1 MTWLVDLDE
10 HAASRAVV
18 RALRAADPRT
28 EVVRAPRAEPSG
40 LVLCSR
46 ESAALDELLSATAGA
61 GWHVIVV
68 AVEKGLEPWS
78 VLARGAADVLTW
90 DGDPEA
96 VLARVARAREVDE
109 LVRAP
114 QVSATL
120 RGSSPA
126 LAAALRDL
134 VTAARF
140 ARGPILIL
148 GETGTGKELAARV
161 AHRME
166 SGSGPLV
173 VVDCTTVVPSLSGS
187 ELFGHEKGAFTG
199 AVNVRIG
206 ACAAAN
212 GGTLMLDEVGELPL
226 ELQSE
231 LLRVV
236 QEGTYK
242 RVGSDTWHTTRF
254 RLVCATNRDLAEEVR
269 AGRFRADLYH
279 RIAASTV
286 RMPPLRDRPEDVVP
300 LFTAFVAEAEGR
312 REPVRL
318 TSWVERAVRARAY
331 PGNLRDLRQLA
342 QRVAARHV
350 GPGPVTPGDLP
361 PADRPDRAGPAV
373 SAEPDEDRDLGT
385 LLARVV
391 RVHLAAGTNLRDLRE
406 RVAEVAVDAA
416 LSEAGGN
423 VRAAAVRLG
432 VTDRALHH
440 RLAEARKRTA
450 VS

>member
-1 MTWLVDLDE
+1 MTG
-10 HAASRAVV
+10 
-18 RALRAADPRT
+18 
-28 EVVRAPRAEPSG
+28 APKAEPAG

-46 ESAALDELLSATAGA
+46 ESAALDDLLSRTASA

-68 AVEKGLEPWS
+68 SAGKGLEPWS
-78 VLARGAADVLTW
+78 VLAGGAADVVTW
-90 DGDPEA
+90 DGDPAA
-96 VLARVARAREVDE
+96 VLSRLARAREVDE

-114 QVSATL
+114 QVTSTM

-161 AHRME
+161 AHRMGSA
-166 SGSGPLV
+166 SGQLV
-173 VVDCTTVVPSLSGS
+173 VVDCTTIVPSLSGS

-212 GGTLMLDEVGELPL
+212 GGTLLLDEVGELPSG
-226 ELQSE
+226 LQSE

-286 RMPPLRDRPEDVVP
+286 RMPPLRERPEDVVP
-300 LFTAFVAEAEGR
+300 LFTAFVAEAQGR
-312 REPVRL
+312 ADPVRL
-318 TSWVERAVRARAY
+318 TPWVERVVRNREY

-361 PADRPDRAGPAV
+361 HADRPDRSRPV
-373 SAEPDEDRDLGT
+373 LEPDGEARDLGE
-385 LLARVV
+385 LLDRVV

-416 LSEAGGN
+416 LSESGGN

-440 RLAEARKRTA
+440 RLAEARKRSE